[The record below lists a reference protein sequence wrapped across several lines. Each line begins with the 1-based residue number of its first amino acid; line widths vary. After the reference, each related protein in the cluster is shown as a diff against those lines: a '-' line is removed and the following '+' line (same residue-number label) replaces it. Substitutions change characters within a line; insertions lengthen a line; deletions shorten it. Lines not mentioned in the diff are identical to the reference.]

1 MRELS
6 EQEVIRRDKIEEIRK
21 VCNPYPE
28 KYDVNYKLSE
38 VSSLEDGTSD
48 VRIAGRV
55 VFMRKMGKLS
65 FLRLRDLE
73 GSIQVSIKV
82 DSVGEEKYSFFKSNI
97 WRNSSNS
104 FR

>member
-38 VSSLEDGTSD
+38 VASLDDGIND
-48 VRIAGRV
+48 VRIAGRI

-82 DSVGEEKYSFFKSNI
+82 DSVGEESYSFFKKVFYFLTI
-97 WRNSSNS
+97 C
-104 FR
+104 

>member
-82 DSVGEEKYSFFKSNI
+82 DSVGEESILSLSLI
-97 WRNSSNS
+97 LI
-104 FR
+104 